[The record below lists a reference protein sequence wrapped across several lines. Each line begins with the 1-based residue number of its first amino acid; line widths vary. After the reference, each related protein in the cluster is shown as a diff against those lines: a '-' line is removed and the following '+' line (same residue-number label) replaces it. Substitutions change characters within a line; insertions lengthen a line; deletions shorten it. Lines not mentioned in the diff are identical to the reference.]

1 MILNRL
7 FQVINCPMAPIV
19 DYQTITDV
27 ETIKVFADERRL
39 AILAALRQPLTVKEL
54 ADRLQTPQ
62 SQLYYHV
69 NLLEKHGLIQVVAT
83 QIVSGIIEKQ
93 YQATAR
99 LFRIRNPMLM
109 GDVITPD
116 ETFAVFA
123 SLLDETRAELQRAFQ
138 VMPPLAAGTPPLHP
152 FVSKKEVHLT
162 QEQLV
167 AFHAQLN
174 VLIKTCDQ
182 LTAAAADDA
191 TEFRLSVAF
200 YELIG
205 ED

>member
-1 MILNRL
+1 MPSI
-7 FQVINCPMAPIV
+7 P
-19 DYQTITDV
+19 DHQTITDV

-138 VMPPLAAGTPPLHP
+138 AMPPLVAGAPPLHP
-152 FVSKKEVHLT
+152 FVSKKEVRLT

-167 AFHAQLN
+167 AFHAQLST
-174 VLIKTCDQ
+174 LIKTCDQ
-182 LTAAAADDA
+182 LNASAPAGAA
-191 TEFRLSVAF
+191 EFRLSVAF
-200 YELIG
+200 YELAN
-205 ED
+205 EDNDE